1 LAEIKQVAAC
11 SSFNFKHKHFE
22 EIDMN
27 KLRLIKP
34 WHLPTER
41 MRLAGNERCHTSSE
55 AVQLVPCQ
63 GPRAAEEDRGIY
75 TRFQGRPERC
85 CMAAERAAGRSQ
97 EPVSF
102 MPATRMGM
110 PR

>member
-1 LAEIKQVAAC
+1 
-11 SSFNFKHKHFE
+11 
-22 EIDMN
+22 MN

-34 WHLPTER
+34 WHLSAER

-55 AVQLVPCQ
+55 AVQAIPCQ
-63 GPRAAEEDRGIY
+63 GPRAAEEDHGLHARS
-75 TRFQGRPERC
+75 QGLMERC

-102 MPATRMGM
+102 MPAALMGM